1 MSVRVPLDLPTPQ
14 EIQDEPI
21 RPLLAVLDQAA
32 RATLLALHAEHP
44 DGWPDPDCE
53 ADMSTDAAAWLDSAL
68 ALQIEGLLSILE
80 IHDRALR
87 ERHIP
92 RFVRGSDF

>member
-1 MSVRVPLDLPTPQ
+1 MTVNAPRRLPIPP
-14 EIQDEPI
+14 EIQEEPI
-21 RPLLAVLDQAA
+21 RPLLAVLDHAA

-44 DGWPDPDCE
+44 DGWPDPDGE
-53 ADMSTDAAAWLDSAL
+53 ADMSTDAAAWMDSAL